1 MGFLLDTNQLS
12 ALVNDPNGRCAQRI
26 RRAADQAFTSVIVV
40 AEVRFGLSKR
50 PAARLRELTE
60 AVIDSIRIEP
70 WDSPADVRYGEIRA
84 YLERK
89 GVPIGANDL
98 FIAAHALALDAT
110 LVTANERELRR
121 VPGLKVEN
129 WTA

>member
-12 ALVNDPNGRCAQRI
+12 VLVNDPNGRCAQRI

-40 AEVRFGLSKR
+40 AEVRFGLSRR
-50 PAARLRELTE
+50 PVARLRELTE

-70 WDSPADVRYGEIRA
+70 WDSPADVRYAEIRA

-89 GVPIGANDL
+89 GTPIGANDL

-110 LVTANERELRR
+110 LVTANEREFRR
-121 VPGLKVEN
+121 VPHLEVEN
-129 WTA
+129 WAA